1 MPLTRLFQMIARS
14 GIYPQRVTPIH
25 KRGSTASLSNYRP
38 ISVLPTLSTTFER
51 VLLPQLNRRLLQY
64 IPEEQFGFMPNTGTV
79 DVGIAIADQIATTL
93 EARDELRVVAL
104 DFRGAFDRV
113 WWRGLLAYLWVV
125 GVRGRAFKLI
135 SSYLSER
142 LFMAVTNGERSKC
155 CQIHSGVPQ
164 GGLWSLLLFDLFV
177 RKLPN
182 KYNMQPCCVT
192 LTTQHC

>member
-1 MPLTRLFQMIARS
+1 M
-14 GIYPQRVTPIH
+14 
-25 KRGSTASLSNYRP
+25 
-38 ISVLPTLSTTFER
+38 LPTLSTTFER
-51 VLLPQLNRRLLQY
+51 VLLPQLSRRLLQY
-64 IPEEQFGFMPNTGTV
+64 IPEEQFGFVPNTGTA

-113 WWRGLLAYLWVV
+113 WWRGLLAHLWAV

-142 LFMAVTNGERSKC
+142 LFMVVTNGERSEY

-164 GGLWSLLLFDLFV
+164 GGIWSPLLFDLFV
-177 RKLPN
+177 RKLPQQVQHAAMLCYADDTTRRFN
-182 KYNMQPCCVT
+182 YN
-192 LTTQHC
+192 